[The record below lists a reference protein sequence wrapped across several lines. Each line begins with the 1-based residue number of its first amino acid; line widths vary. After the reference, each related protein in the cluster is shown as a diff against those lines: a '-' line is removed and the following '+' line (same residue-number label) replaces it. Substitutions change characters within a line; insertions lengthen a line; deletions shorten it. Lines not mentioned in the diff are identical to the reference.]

1 MNAPL
6 VSVLM
11 PVYNGAATL
20 PMALAS
26 LLAQSYANWE
36 AIIVDDGST
45 DGGGALVASVN
56 DPRIVYVRLAQNQGR
71 AAARQAALDYA
82 RGELIAKLDAD
93 DWIYP
98 HKLAHQVKAMAE
110 LPEVALVSSGIAV
123 IDAAERLVGVRAR
136 GPAWPE
142 YVIHAP
148 LRRPAPPPL
157 AHAPSMLRASVAQ
170 RFRYDLALRRAED
183 ADFLLQ
189 VVMAYPYCILHNVL
203 YAYGEYRSTG
213 KAEVLAAYH
222 HRARMFR
229 KWLRHYPVAAATQIG
244 KATARRLI
252 YQAAFAVGGEEW
264 LVRQRSQSPSAEDTV
279 QYAAARRAVLTMCA
293 HRFGTDVA
301 EQQIH
306 INSSPVRSDTIQPHR
321 QGVIG
326 L

>member
-45 DGGGALVASVN
+45 DGSGALVASVN

-98 HKLAHQVKAMAE
+98 HKLAHQVRAMAE
-110 LPEVALVSSGIAV
+110 LPEVALVSTGIAV
-123 IDAAERLVGVRAR
+123 IDAAERLVGVRAQ

-142 YVIHAP
+142 YVVHAP
-148 LRRPAPPPL
+148 LRRPAPPPV
-157 AHAPSMLRASVAQ
+157 AHAPSMLRAAVAQ
-170 RFRYDLALRRAED
+170 RYAYDLALRRAED

-189 VVMAYPYCILHNVL
+189 VVMAHPYCILHNVL

-213 KAEVLAAYH
+213 KAEVMAAYH
-222 HRARMFR
+222 YRARMFR
-229 KWLRHYPVAAATQIG
+229 KWLLRYPVAASAQIG
-244 KATARRLI
+244 KAAARGLM
-252 YQAAFAVGGEEW
+252 YQAAFAVGIEDR
-264 LVRQRSQSPSAEDTV
+264 LVRRRSQPPTAEDRA
-279 QYAAARRAVLTMCA
+279 QYAAARGAVVAMRGRC
-293 HRFGTDVA
+293 FGAGMA
-301 EQQIH
+301 EQPES
-306 INSSPVRSDTIQPHR
+306 NAQPTPGNAAQLYR
-321 QGVIG
+321 QGVRG
-326 L
+326 R